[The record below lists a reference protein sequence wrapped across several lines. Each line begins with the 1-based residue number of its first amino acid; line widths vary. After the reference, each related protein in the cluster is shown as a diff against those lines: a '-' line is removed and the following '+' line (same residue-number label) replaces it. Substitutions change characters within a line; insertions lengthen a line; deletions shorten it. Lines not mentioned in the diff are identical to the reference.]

1 MKDNRVS
8 DGICSSWIE
17 TRASSETKS
26 LMVSRSLA
34 SVSDGSV
41 DVWHKFLN
49 ILKGDIS
56 LVGTRP
62 PTLDEWEKY
71 KYHHRARLA
80 TRRGLTGMWQVS
92 GWSKITDFVEVV
104 KMDTEYID
112 HWSIGLDIRI
122 LLKTV
127 KVVFTKD
134 GVM

>member
-1 MKDNRVS
+1 MHVT
-8 DGICSSWIE
+8 GIGQRI
-17 TRASSETKS
+17 
-26 LMVSRSLA
+26 
-34 SVSDGSV
+34 SDGSG
-41 DVWHKFLN
+41 DEWHKFLN

-56 LVGTRP
+56 LVVTRP

-80 TRRGLTGMWQVS
+80 TRRGLIGMWQVS
-92 GWSKITDFVEVV
+92 GWSKITDFGKVV

>member
-1 MKDNRVS
+1 
-8 DGICSSWIE
+8 
-17 TRASSETKS
+17 
-26 LMVSRSLA
+26 
-34 SVSDGSV
+34 
-41 DVWHKFLN
+41 
-49 ILKGDIS
+49 
-56 LVGTRP
+56 
-62 PTLDEWEKY
+62 
-71 KYHHRARLA
+71 
-80 TRRGLTGMWQVS
+80 MWQVS